1 MLPSPEAKLTAKDY
15 VAQVKLVHEIKYI
28 EHNHQKRPEIERI
41 KKQITLAEEKQF
53 QQAKQLFKQY
63 DKMYVEDHVV
73 KKQQDF
79 NYREAKARAYRQEQ
93 WKSHSIHPK
102 QSQQAINDRHQ
113 RDLIRQQKLVIQN
126 EHSQKAAVLKQ
137 NYNEEFN
144 TRTRQAEEDR
154 RAQILAKKNAILEG
168 YKNSYPITE
177 KYSSYRRSVK

>member
-28 EHNHQKRPEIERI
+28 ERNHQKRPEIERI

-102 QSQQAINDRHQ
+102 QSQAINDRHQ

-144 TRTRQAEEDR
+144 TRTRQAEEER